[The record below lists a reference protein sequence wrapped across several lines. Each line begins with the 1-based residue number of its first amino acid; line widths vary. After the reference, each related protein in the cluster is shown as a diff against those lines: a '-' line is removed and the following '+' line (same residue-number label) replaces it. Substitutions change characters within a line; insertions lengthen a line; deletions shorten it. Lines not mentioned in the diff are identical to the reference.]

1 MRKCVNHVIG
11 IKCKLSV
18 DKLRVGQLVEMLRMP
33 DTVFDTP
40 LVIAATAIILTLCAF
55 ALSGLLVVRRFVL
68 PRMRIRPEDS
78 EFSGTMVQGVM
89 VFYGL
94 AVALI
99 AVGAFEAYADASGI
113 VAVEAAELGALYRD
127 ASTYPEPTRTELQ
140 QSLREYAEYVIHS
153 AWPAQRQGQIA
164 RRGIEM
170 LNGVQSSMAA
180 FEPATEGQKILH
192 AEALRAYNQ
201 LLEARSLR
209 LDAVVGTG
217 LPGVLWVLVLVGAA
231 ISLSATFFF
240 SVADVRLHAVLV
252 TLLATFIG
260 LVIFMIFA
268 FDRPFRGDLGLEPE
282 PYQLVLDKVMQ

>member
-1 MRKCVNHVIG
+1 
-11 IKCKLSV
+11 
-18 DKLRVGQLVEMLRMP
+18 MLRMP
-33 DTVFDTP
+33 ESVFDTP
-40 LVIAATAIILTLCAF
+40 LVIAGTAIILMLCVF
-55 ALSGLLVVRRFVL
+55 ALAGLLVVRRFVL

-99 AVGAFEAYADASGI
+99 AVGAFEAYSDASRI
-113 VAVEAAELGALYRD
+113 VSVEAAELGALYRD
-127 ASTYPEPTRTELQ
+127 VSNYPEPTRTELR
-140 QSLREYAEYVIHS
+140 QSLREYAEYVIHT
-153 AWPAQRQGQIA
+153 AWPAQRKGQVA

-217 LPGVLWVLVLVGAA
+217 LPGLLWVLVLAGAA

-268 FDRPFRGDLGLEPE
+268 FDRPFRGDLGLEPQ
-282 PYQLVLDKVMQ
+282 PYQLVLDKIMR

>member
-1 MRKCVNHVIG
+1 
-11 IKCKLSV
+11 
-18 DKLRVGQLVEMLRMP
+18 ML
-33 DTVFDTP
+33 DSVFDTP
-40 LVIAATAIILTLCAF
+40 LVIAGPAIILALCAF
-55 ALSGLLVVRRFVL
+55 ALAGLLVVRRYVL
-68 PRMRIRPEDS
+68 PRMRIRAEDS

-99 AVGAFEAYADASGI
+99 AVGVFEDYSDVSKT
-113 VAVEAAELGALYRD
+113 VALEAAELGAMYQD
-127 ASTYPEPTRTELQ
+127 AGTYPEPTRTELQ
-140 QSLREYAEYVIHS
+140 QSLRKYAEYVIYT
-153 AWPAQRQGQIA
+153 AWPAQRQGKVA

-170 LNGVQSSMAA
+170 LNRVQSGLAA

-217 LPGVLWVLVLVGAA
+217 LPGALWVLVLAGAA
-231 ISLSATFFF
+231 ISLIAAFFF
-240 SVADVRLHAVLV
+240 SVDDLRLHAVLV
-252 TLLATFIG
+252 TLLATFMG

-268 FDRPFRGDLGLEPE
+268 FDRPFRGDLGLEPV
-282 PYQLVLDKVMQ
+282 PYRLVLDEIMH